1 MTLAPLGIRYPP
13 QMISFVALCAKPTQA
28 IVSHPVSQTITTT
41 LTPSADRPPPE
52 RLQHERLRLRQH
64 LLVRHRRR
72 ALAAY
77 HRLELGLHARLRLGV
92 QRGGHDGDGD
102 RGGAGVG
109 ARAEHGAR
117 EVRHLVRGELE
128 LRLALD
134 EVFAEGGR
142 QLVAAV
148 LVGYGLASVG

>member
-1 MTLAPLGIRYPP
+1 VTYAHFEKRTSVWA
-13 QMISFVALCAKPTQA
+13 ISTPKTRVFTQD
-28 IVSHPVSQTITTT
+28 SHPK
-41 LTPSADRPPPE
+41 R
-52 RLQHERLRLRQH
+52 RHQHINGTHHVQRLRLRQH

-72 ALAAY
+72 ALAAD
-77 HRLELGLHARLRLGV
+77 HRLQFRLHARLRLGV

-148 LVGYGLASVG
+148 LVGYQLASLA